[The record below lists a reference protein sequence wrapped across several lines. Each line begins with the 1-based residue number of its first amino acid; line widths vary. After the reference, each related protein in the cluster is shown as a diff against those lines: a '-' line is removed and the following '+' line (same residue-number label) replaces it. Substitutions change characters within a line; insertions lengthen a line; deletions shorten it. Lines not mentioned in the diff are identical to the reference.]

1 MMTTETPAPQSRY
14 GSKLTSLV
22 VVNLIAGLM
31 LISSN
36 VLARDSLKVC
46 ADPYSL
52 PTSNQKKEGYENKIA
67 ALFAEKLGVP
77 LEFTWF
83 PQRIG
88 FIRKTLRN
96 NETPDEIYKCDLVMG
111 VVSNFELAATTKPY
125 YRSTWAM
132 VYIKGRGLDEIKSQE
147 DLFNLSE
154 ESRQKLRIGL
164 FDKSPAAE
172 LLYRHDLMDYM
183 KPYQIMMGDARD
195 YPGMILEKDLVDDV
209 INLTFIWGPIAGYF
223 AKKITDHEL
232 VVVPLHGES
241 GLKFDYRIAMAV
253 RFGENDWKEQVNQL
267 IDDNKDEIKAILDEY
282 GVPQLELN

>member
-1 MMTTETPAPQSRY
+1 MKMTENLNSLSRY
-14 GSKLTSLV
+14 NRRLGRIVCLNILS
-22 VVNLIAGLM
+22 GL
-31 LISSN
+31 LLLSGN
-36 VLARDSLKVC
+36 VFARDTLKVC

-52 PTSNQKKEGYENKIA
+52 PSSNQERQGYENKIA
-67 ALFAEKLGVP
+67 ELFAEKLGVP

-96 NETPDEIYKCDLVMG
+96 DETPDESYKCDLVMG

-132 VYIKGRGLDEIKSQE
+132 VYVKGRGLDEIKSQE
-147 DLFNLSE
+147 DLYNLSE

-172 LLYRHDLMDYM
+172 LLFRHDLMDYM
-183 KPYQIMMGDARD
+183 KPYQMMMGDARD

-232 VVVPLHGES
+232 VVVPLHGEP

-253 RFGENDWKEQVNQL
+253 RFGEKDWKDQVNQL
-267 IDDNKDEIKAILDEY
+267 IDENKDAIKAILDEY